1 MVHHQQ
7 LPTNPPTKQ
16 NIKAW
21 WNQFGF
27 VQKNKKDTTVEYTYY
42 QRMCCERSSPFL
54 VTSFLLTEHR
64 LFQAHDSADHPVFG
78 KPLKDSLRYASVQI
92 STANASG
99 DLYVWGYIP
108 VVVAKWFVLLPRP
121 TLSLVIHF
129 LVRFHNNSG
138 LYLKENGSFI
148 QLSMKMN
155 SCLTSFAQQPKFL
168 VLSELMDQVDGCE
181 IFKRNLNGH
190 PVYVPFPSTSIFI
203 LVLNPYVPYSTA
215 NHWTGNKN
223 RTLPMT

>member
-7 LPTNPPTKQ
+7 LSTNPPTKQ

-42 QRMCCERSSPFL
+42 QRMFGVANAPPL
-54 VTSFLLTEHR
+54 WLTSFPLTDLH

-108 VVVAKWFVLLPRP
+108 VVVAKWFVSPPLP
-121 TLSLVIHF
+121 TLSHYSL
-129 LVRFHNNSG
+129 L
-138 LYLKENGSFI
+138 
-148 QLSMKMN
+148 
-155 SCLTSFAQQPKFL
+155 CL
-168 VLSELMDQVDGCE
+168 
-181 IFKRNLNGH
+181 
-190 PVYVPFPSTSIFI
+190 
-203 LVLNPYVPYSTA
+203 
-215 NHWTGNKN
+215 
-223 RTLPMT
+223 LP